1 MARQHLH
8 ELLKEDQEPFQL
20 KSYIDDRRLQLKNKP
35 TTRPT
40 TLQVKKRKSI
50 VEASASTSNR
60 SVCKQACFSFS
71 FHDSPDVRRSPLINF
86 SPVKSPS
93 KSPNT
98 VFLHIPART
107 ASLLLEAAMRIQ
119 KQQSSTCSSKPK
131 STKNVG
137 FGLLGSLLRK
147 LRDKNRT
154 KKREIVGSEE
164 VDENLVGVEDKIV
177 HELGFSCN
185 NSRLSSAGWSESNE
199 EKSLD
204 MDTSSSCSRSE
215 DLEERENGGFDSCEK
230 HFCSSPLSP
239 FRFSLQ
245 RSPSDRS
252 TPEFLSPAASPSR
265 CIKQVRLDIWSYYEE
280 QIDEA
285 ESLGKTQLEEEEK
298 EQFSPVSVLDPPFED
313 DDEEREGGDEVEDE
327 EEEDVYDLE
336 CSYAHMQRTKQQ
348 LLQKLR
354 RFERL
359 AELDPIELE
368 KRMLEEQSD
377 EDDDDHLVDDEEC
390 DCNDA
395 LFYSE
400 EIVDTFVRE
409 VLSRSSFQHLR
420 KIPGDMKRLV
430 SDLIAEERK
439 NCVDDNE
446 VVTERVSKRLDSWKG
461 VESNTIDMMV
471 ELDFR
476 REIGGWKRYDQ
487 EQMGETAMEIE
498 LAIFGLLLEE
508 LSEELV

>member
-1 MARQHLH
+1 MARKHLH

-35 TTRPT
+35 TARPT
-40 TLQVKKRKSI
+40 ALQVKKRKSI

-71 FHDSPDVRRSPLINF
+71 FHDSPDVRRSPLIKF

-119 KQQSSTCSSKPK
+119 KQQSSTRNSKPK
-131 STKNVG
+131 STKDVG

-154 KKREIVGSEE
+154 KKREVVGSEK

-177 HELGFSCN
+177 HEVGFSCN

-245 RSPSDRS
+245 RSPSGGN

-265 CIKQVRLDIWSYYEE
+265 RIKQEE
-280 QIDEA
+280 QIHEA

-298 EQFSPVSVLDPPFED
+298 EQCSPVSVLDPPFED
-313 DDEEREGGDEVEDE
+313 DDEEREGGDEVED

-377 EDDDDHLVDDEEC
+377 EDGDDHLVHDEEC

-395 LFYSE
+395 LLCSE

-420 KIPGDMKRLV
+420 KIPGNMKRLV

-439 NCVDDNE
+439 SGVDDNQ
-446 VVTERVSKRLDSWKG
+446 VVAERVSKRLDSWKG

-476 REIGGWKRYDQ
+476 REIGRWKRYDQ

-508 LSEELV
+508 LSED

>member
-1 MARQHLH
+1 MAHKHLH

-50 VEASASTSNR
+50 VEASASASNR

-98 VFLHIPART
+98 VFLDIPART

-119 KQQSSTCSSKPK
+119 KQHSSTCNSNPK

-137 FGLLGSLLRK
+137 FGLLGSFLRK

-154 KKREIVGSEE
+154 KRREIVGSEKG
-164 VDENLVGVEDKIV
+164 DENLVGVEDKIV
-177 HELGFSCN
+177 HEVGFSCN

-245 RSPSDRS
+245 RSPSGGS

-265 CIKQVRLDIWSYYEE
+265 RIKQEE
-280 QIDEA
+280 HRDEA
-285 ESLGKTQLEEEEK
+285 ESFVKTQLEEEEK
-298 EQFSPVSVLDPPFED
+298 EHCSPVSVLDPPFED
-313 DDEEREGGDEVEDE
+313 DVDEREGGEEVEDE

-336 CSYAHMQRTKQQ
+336 CSYAHVQRTKQQ

-368 KRMLEEQSD
+368 KRMLEEQSN
-377 EDDDDHLVDDEEC
+377 EDDDDHLVEDEEC
-390 DCNDA
+390 VYNDES
-395 LFYSE
+395 LVLYSE

-409 VLSRSSFQHLR
+409 VLSKSSFQHLR

-439 NCVDDNE
+439 CGVDDNQ
-446 VVTERVSKRLDSWKG
+446 VVAEQVSRRLDSWKG

-508 LSEELV
+508 LV